1 MSNCLRLW
9 KVSVSTNKKET
20 PLSPRAVRR
29 SAADRRTD
37 YEGAGGK
44 KEFQWLPG
52 IKSNTNRLD
61 KNGGLG
67 SPQRFLVTF
76 VRTKVTRVRGGEP
89 REYRPSARG
98 ATAEVRQRTAPVTRY
113 PEVKRKFSGNWV
125 SLMKLSG

>member
-67 SPQRFLVTF
+67 SPQRLLVTF
-76 VRTKVTRVRGGEP
+76 VRTKVTRVRG
-89 REYRPSARG
+89 AR
-98 ATAEVRQRTAPVTRY
+98 
-113 PEVKRKFSGNWV
+113 
-125 SLMKLSG
+125 